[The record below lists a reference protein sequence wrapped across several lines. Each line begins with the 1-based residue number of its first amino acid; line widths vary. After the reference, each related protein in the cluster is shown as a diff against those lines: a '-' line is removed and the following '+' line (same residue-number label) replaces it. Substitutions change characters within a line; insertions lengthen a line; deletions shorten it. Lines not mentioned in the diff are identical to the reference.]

1 MSIQVHIHGT
11 HREATGGKGVVETTG
26 NTVGE
31 CLANLVQAYPGM
43 QDVLFDKKG
52 KLNNL
57 IEIYVNHES
66 AYPEELKKPTRDG
79 DEIHLT
85 FMLAGG

>member
-11 HREATGGKGVVETTG
+11 HREATGGKGVVETMG

-31 CLANLVQAYPGM
+31 CLANLVREYPGM
-43 QDVLFDKKG
+43 RDVIFDKKG
-52 KLNNL
+52 KLHKL
-57 IEIYVNHES
+57 IEIYLNHES
-66 AYPEELKKPTRDG
+66 AYPDELKKTTRDG

-85 FMLAGG
+85 LMLAGG